1 MECQKVVDKYKDLF
15 SRIKR
20 LKPLKDDTIF
30 IKVENCLIKI
40 SRIEKQLLINIAK
53 LTDRKGE
60 MMVKFSDFSTLQQ
73 VLNAKDLIEYGER
86 LLYAVL
92 DRKIFLDPGNVEKA
106 TQSGFFKLISRSRFK
121 KHIQI
126 FELTI
131 PVV

>member
-1 MECQKVVDKYKDLF
+1 MDCQKVVEIYKNLF
-15 SRIKR
+15 LRIKG
-20 LKPLKDDTIF
+20 LNPLKDDTIF

-40 SRIEKQLLINIAK
+40 TRKNRQLLITTAK
-53 LTDRKGE
+53 LADKKNE
-60 MMVKFSDFSTLQQ
+60 MMVIFSDFSTLQY
-73 VLNAKDLIEYGER
+73 VLNTKDLLEYGER

-92 DRKIFLDPGNVEKA
+92 DHKVLLDPGNVERI

-121 KHIQI
+121 KNIQI

>member
-1 MECQKVVDKYKDLF
+1 MDCQKVVEKYKDLF

-40 SRIEKQLLINIAK
+40 SRIEKRLFINPAK

-92 DRKIFLDPGNVEKA
+92 DRKIFLDPGNVQKA